1 MNTKEIEVTLEQI
14 TDWKKENVVYIDTRG
29 AIAYQHGHIENAQ
42 VFENMDVVK
51 EQIPYRRTRSILYTV
66 HMVRPVTR
74 LRRNSGKWDMMLI
87 T

>member
-1 MNTKEIEVTLEQI
+1 MNEKEPNILNTKDIEVTLEQI

-51 EQIPYRRTRSILYTV
+51 EQIPLQKDKKYIYLV
-66 HMVRPVTR
+66 VKV
-74 LRRNSGKWDMMLI
+74 LDL
-87 T
+87 

>member
-1 MNTKEIEVTLEQI
+1 MNEREPNILNTKDIEVTLEQI

-51 EQIPYRRTRSILYTV
+51 EQIPLQKDKKYIYLV
-66 HMVRPVTR
+66 VKV
-74 LRRNSGKWDMMLI
+74 LDL
-87 T
+87 

>member
-1 MNTKEIEVTLEQI
+1 MNEKEPNILNTKEIEVTLEQI

-51 EQIPYRRTRSILYTV
+51 EQIPLQKDKKYCILYI
-66 HMVRPVTR
+66 
-74 LRRNSGKWDMMLI
+74 W
-87 T
+87 